1 MFSIYLRASFTW
13 YDRYKSNLLQ
23 PPPPQCEL
31 QIYCKSQHI
40 SRMFAKAFTGV
51 HNLDD
56 NQRWGQTA
64 ALTVRWL
71 PDVSLIPVT
80 GRRRPDVTS
89 CDMSTLHSSST
100 ASANWSWL
108 DKGSS
113 APQSFRCLS
122 ERSSKVSNHFEL
134 ISSLHPTPPP
144 LPLFSLAFQYLPLC
158 ISFSEHPFMVCCY
171 WRIWFNKEQFS

>member
-1 MFSIYLRASFTW
+1 MIDIKAICCNHPHLNANCKFIANLNTYLECLPKLS
-13 YDRYKSNLLQ
+13 RY
-23 PPPPQCEL
+23 
-31 QIYCKSQHI
+31 
-40 SRMFAKAFTGV
+40 
-51 HNLDD
+51 D

>member
-1 MFSIYLRASFTW
+1 MFSIHLRASFTW
-13 YDRYKSNLLQ
+13 YNGYKSK
-23 PPPPQCEL
+23 L

-40 SRMFAKAFTGV
+40 SRMLAKAVTGV

-56 NQRWGQTA
+56 NQRWGQTTA
-64 ALTVRWL
+64 QVVRWL

-80 GRRRPDVTS
+80 ARCRPDVTS

-100 ASANWSWL
+100 ASPNWSWL

-122 ERSSKVSNHFEL
+122 ERSSKETNHFEL
-134 ISSLHPTPPP
+134 ISSLNPQPP
-144 LPLFSLAFQYLPLC
+144 LPLFSLVLQYVPRC

-171 WRIWFNKEQFS
+171 WKIWFNKEKFS